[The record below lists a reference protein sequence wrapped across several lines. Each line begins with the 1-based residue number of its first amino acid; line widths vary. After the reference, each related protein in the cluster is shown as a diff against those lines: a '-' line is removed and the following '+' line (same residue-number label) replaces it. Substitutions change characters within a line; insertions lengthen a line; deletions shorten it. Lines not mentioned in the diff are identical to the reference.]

1 MLTGFEQFILVAT
14 FIAAVI
20 GLPIFWKLLKEADGG
35 K

>member
-1 MLTGFEQFILVAT
+1 MLTGFEQFIVVSF

-20 GLPIFWKLLKEADGG
+20 GLPVFWKLLKEADGG